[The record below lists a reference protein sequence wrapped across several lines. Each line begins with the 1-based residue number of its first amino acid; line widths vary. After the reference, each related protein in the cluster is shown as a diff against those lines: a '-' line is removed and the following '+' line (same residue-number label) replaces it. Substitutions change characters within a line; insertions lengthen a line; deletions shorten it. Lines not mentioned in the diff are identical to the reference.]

1 MGKRQ
6 DKAVELFKMGYN
18 CSQSVLG
25 AFADLYDL
33 DMEQALRL
41 SCSFGGGIGRMREVC
56 GAASGMFM
64 VAGLETG
71 TTEGADAKGK
81 KENYDVVQKLAEE
94 FKKRSGGSMICRE
107 LLGLEEKSEF
117 KDTSPESRTK
127 EYYQKRPCVE
137 LVQEAAAILEEYF
150 DLEKA

>member
-1 MGKRQ
+1 MKINLTFYQ
-6 DKAVELFKMGYN
+6 AWSNIYELCYDSYGMTGNQYL
-18 CSQSVLG
+18 LG
-25 AFADLYDL
+25 MELEGCNWTAD
-33 DMEQALRL
+33 
-41 SCSFGGGIGRMREVC
+41 F
-56 GAASGMFM
+56 
-64 VAGLETG
+64 
-71 TTEGADAKGK
+71 
-81 KENYDVVQKLAEE
+81 AEE
-94 FKKRSGGSMICRE
+94 FKKRSGGTMICRE